1 MEEYLDLQDLNPVEM
16 LIKIGK
22 HYGKSAVFT
31 SSLGLEDMVI
41 TDMIARNNIDVEIA
55 TIDTGRLPDETYQL
69 METVRSE
76 MGIDLKIYFPE
87 REEIEDMINSRGIN
101 LFYHSVD
108 NRHFCCNVRKVKPL
122 KNILRNRSLWV
133 TGIRA
138 EQTVARKNA
147 RKVEYVKDHNVW
159 KVNPLLDWSRD
170 EIWSYVSVHKVPYN
184 ILFNQNY
191 KSIGCQPCTR
201 AVGKDDDERS
211 GRWWWEDG
219 VKECGLH
226 LTEGVNTDL
235 NLGKN
240 SGGIVD

>member
-1 MEEYLDLQDLNPVEM
+1 
-16 LIKIGK
+16 
-22 HYGKSAVFT
+22 
-31 SSLGLEDMVI
+31 
-41 TDMIARNNIDVEIA
+41 MI
-55 TIDTGRLPDETYQL
+55 
-69 METVRSE
+69 
-76 MGIDLKIYFPE
+76 
-87 REEIEDMINSRGIN
+87 
-101 LFYHSVD
+101 H
-108 NRHFCCNVRKVKPL
+108 
-122 KNILRNRSLWV
+122 
-133 TGIRA
+133 
-138 EQTVARKNA
+138 
-147 RKVEYVKDHNVW
+147 DH
-159 KVNPLLDWSRD
+159 WSRD

>member
-1 MEEYLDLQDLNPVEM
+1 MFHPVVFLYLW
-16 LIKIGK
+16 
-22 HYGKSAVFT
+22 
-31 SSLGLEDMVI
+31 
-41 TDMIARNNIDVEIA
+41 
-55 TIDTGRLPDETYQL
+55 
-69 METVRSE
+69 SE

-122 KNILRNRSLWV
+122 KNILRNRSVWI

-170 EIWSYVSVHKVPYN
+170 EIWSYVNIHKVPYN
-184 ILFNQNY
+184 ILFDQNY

-240 SGGIVD
+240 SGDLLRWFQILSGSIQSCHICKYLLHSLWLLPLSSGLILQYHLLLYV